1 MMDELVVVLTTG
13 LTKQEVNIYI
23 EKGFTP
29 AQVICLVLFNSSNEV
44 H

>member
-1 MMDELVVVLTTG
+1 MPNEIIVMLTTG
-13 LTKQEVNIYI
+13 LTKEEVDIYI

-29 AQVICLVLFNSSNEV
+29 AQVICLVLFNSPNEV